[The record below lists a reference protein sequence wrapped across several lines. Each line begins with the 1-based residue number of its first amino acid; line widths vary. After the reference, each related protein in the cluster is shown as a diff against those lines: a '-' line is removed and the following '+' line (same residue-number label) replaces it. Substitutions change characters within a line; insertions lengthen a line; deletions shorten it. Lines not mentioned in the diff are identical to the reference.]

1 MKICSNCQC
10 EIKDSDTVCPVCGT
24 RQQSEGVPTVPAQ
37 TEAISEQ
44 AIIPEPSEPSP
55 APQAKHRK
63 LMILLI
69 LISVVVLGGIIAWIA
84 IGNPKPAALTVDQFY
99 FSQRAFFVGSGR
111 VETQVLAVLSAE
123 QDTAGVTLLA
133 VNGKTGETVRMTD
146 DGQGADTIAGDG
158 AFYGSVYFDP
168 VMEERIPWRLKTEG
182 DQFILQE
189 APTAE
194 VVFCTEA
201 AVAEERTRNRDIL
214 AELDLLAAPYHKL
227 TGFDENSYIQVL
239 REMQQYLDGL
249 KSSGDILS
257 WEYSFPDFL
266 VYRPVGCFVYS
277 FDAHIEGYLIGL
289 APPSRPATVYEYD
302 LPYESDSHDM
312 VLLDPYHMT
321 FTDIQRWLNNLD
333 GIEKAL
339 GKIADSDLGYP
350 ETTVYRNLSAAA
362 NIFQSLSNYRV
373 IVIYTHGNCFEGVG
387 TVLGI
392 NRSSSDFSDSEYA
405 NWLYLDGSTAC
416 LTARF
421 FEHYYRDGEMND
433 PLIYLAACCSAQQDD
448 LVKVLLRKGART
460 VMGFDQTVSGNYE
473 NSLFERLVEALIQND
488 PEAPGMTKSAED
500 AFIYAKEKAGD
511 HDTLIPGYMETIGNF
526 FGGKPK
532 LVMPAR
538 PVIYTSYDMEPFRL
552 VGYKKGI
559 LTTKVMSIKDNSP
572 IKKATIEITD
582 RFGKRQSMWTNQNG
596 TCRRSLPPGKYTI
609 RVTAPGFNEA
619 RFTYELRR
627 DNGKE
632 LWIYLE
638 QTGDILIEPP
648 PAQDITT
655 GENGDW
661 QSAYLEFLTSGAY
674 QGDLH
679 FAGPIEWPEY
689 TVLEED
695 YLNRDTSWDSATV
708 WDMDGNGIPEL
719 LIATNA
725 VVEQIDVFT
734 WNGSYPVHLG
744 VIGGDNFFQWVV
756 PSDPAGYPGIV
767 TLMGGPAMDL
777 DLYTVEANTLVHC
790 PLGSTMVN
798 DTGDGTVGMRR
809 DENAEPAISDLLY
822 RELVLGE
829 SNLVPL
835 NWYNFPRAEGLEE
848 LKQDMQKYLISE

>member
-1 MKICSNCQC
+1 MDHQ
-10 EIKDSDTVCPVCGT
+10 EP
-24 RQQSEGVPTVPAQ
+24 RQSKRTLRWRWIALG
-37 TEAISEQ
+37 
-44 AIIPEPSEPSP
+44 
-55 APQAKHRK
+55 
-63 LMILLI
+63 I
-69 LISVVVLGGIIAWIA
+69 LISVLILGGVITLIVV
-84 IGNPKPAALTVDQFY
+84 GNQKPVELTVDQFY
-99 FSQRAFFVGSGR
+99 FEQRAFFVGSGR
-111 VETQVLAVLSAE
+111 TETQVLAVLNTE
-123 QDTAGVTLLA
+123 QDTEGLVLLA
-133 VNGKTGETVRMTD
+133 VNDKTGEKVRMTD

-158 AFYGSVYFDP
+158 VFYGNVYFDP
-168 VMEERIPWRLKTEG
+168 ATEGRITWRLDVEG
-182 DQFILQE
+182 NRFILRG
-189 APTAE
+189 TTLTE

-201 AVAEERTRNRDIL
+201 AVTEERARNRDIMAKLDSL
-214 AELDLLAAPYHKL
+214 AEAYHKL
-227 TGFDENSYIQVL
+227 PGFDEDSYCQTL
-239 REMQQYLDGL
+239 TKMGQYLDSL
-249 KSSGDILS
+249 KDSGSILS

-266 VYRPVGCFVYS
+266 VYMPVGCFVYS
-277 FDAHIEGYLIGL
+277 FDAHIEGYMIGL
-289 APPSRPATVYEYD
+289 APPSRPATVYEND

-312 VLLDPYHMT
+312 VLMDPYHMT
-321 FTDIQRWLNNLD
+321 FTDIERWFNNLD

-350 ETTVYRNLSAAA
+350 ETTVSRNLSAAA

-511 HDTLIPGYMETIGNF
+511 HDTLTLLPGYMETIGSL

-572 IKKATIEITD
+572 INMATIEITD
-582 RFGKRQSMWTNQNG
+582 SFGKRQSMWTNQNG
-596 TCRRSLPPGKYTI
+596 SCRRSLPPGKYTI
-609 RVTAPGFNEA
+609 RVSAPGFNDA

-632 LWIYLE
+632 LGIYLE
-638 QTGDILIEPP
+638 QTGDILTDPP

-798 DTGDGTVGMRR
+798 ETGDGTVGMRR